1 MTTAT
6 TRLCENCD
14 QSIPAAR
21 LAKVP
26 DARLCIACQASYE
39 STHDT
44 RPHIDEGLAGSRE
57 DHKRMRSKQW
67 SEMVQRSRGK

>member
-1 MTTAT
+1 MTTV
-6 TRLCENCD
+6 TRLCEECG

-21 LAKVP
+21 LANVP
-26 DARLCIACQASYE
+26 DARLCAPCQAAYE

-57 DHKRMRSKQW
+57 DHKRMHGKQW